1 MLQDHG
7 QHLEH
12 QRSIFLNFMLELPG
26 STFSKLSLG
35 PDEHHMK
42 LCEVTQS
49 KGFLDTPGGVL
60 VAATV

>member
-7 QHLEH
+7 QHLEQ
-12 QRSIFLNFMLELPG
+12 QRSIFLNYMLELPG

-35 PDEHHMK
+35 PDERPMK
-42 LCEVTQS
+42 LCEATQS